1 MTFALI
7 NTQITI
13 ITYIIFGFVLYK
25 VKIIDPHAQVFI
37 SDIMIDV
44 LLPASVFA
52 SVINGLTIE
61 LLINLGSILA
71 IATGLEIILFL
82 LTKIPIGNIDISE
95 ANVNHYG
102 MLVSNGGLV
111 GTPVIE
117 SLFGAVGV
125 MSCNVFLIPT
135 RVMAFSAGESIF
147 NPQLKRTYKDI
158 LYSIITNKIIN
169 VMTLGI
175 ICVFLNIIIPDPIFS
190 AISKIGNCLG
200 PFSLMLIGSMLAQY
214 GGFEVS
220 LIKKV
225 LKISIIRLFIIPL
238 AALAVC
244 LLCKLD
250 FQSTAIIVLLMGMPV
265 GSTCA
270 SFSKKYKGNEKYATN
285 VVLISTLASTI
296 TLVILMRIIEM
307 FF

>member
-52 SVINGLTIE
+52 SVINGLTVE

-158 LYSIITNKIIN
+158 LYSIITNKIII

-225 LKISIIRLFIIPL
+225 IKISIIRLFIIPL

>member
-158 LYSIITNKIIN
+158 LYSIITNKIII

>member
-1 MTFALI
+1 MTLALI

-52 SVINGLTIE
+52 SVINGLTVE

-158 LYSIITNKIIN
+158 LYSIITNKIII

-225 LKISIIRLFIIPL
+225 LKISVIRLFIIPL

>member
-1 MTFALI
+1 
-7 NTQITI
+7 
-13 ITYIIFGFVLYK
+13 
-25 VKIIDPHAQVFI
+25 
-37 SDIMIDV
+37 
-44 LLPASVFA
+44 
-52 SVINGLTIE
+52 
-61 LLINLGSILA
+61 
-71 IATGLEIILFL
+71 
-82 LTKIPIGNIDISE
+82 
-95 ANVNHYG
+95 
-102 MLVSNGGLV
+102 
-111 GTPVIE
+111 
-117 SLFGAVGV
+117 
-125 MSCNVFLIPT
+125 
-135 RVMAFSAGESIF
+135 
-147 NPQLKRTYKDI
+147 
-158 LYSIITNKIIN
+158 
-169 VMTLGI
+169 MTLGI

-225 LKISIIRLFIIPL
+225 IKISIIRLFIIPL

>member
-158 LYSIITNKIIN
+158 IYSIITNKIII
-169 VMTLGI
+169 VMALGI
-175 ICVFLNIIIPDPIFS
+175 ICVFLNITIPDPIFS

-225 LKISIIRLFIIPL
+225 LKISIIRLFIIPFT
-238 AALAVC
+238 ALAVC

-285 VVLISTLASTI
+285 VVLISTLASTV

>member
-1 MTFALI
+1 MTLALI

-52 SVINGLTIE
+52 SVINGLTVE

-158 LYSIITNKIIN
+158 LYSIITNKIII